1 MGKFDF
7 IETDKRII
15 EQKVRKHQLSQ
26 TEYQKLLKTL
36 QDEKDQ
42 GEVHS
47 IYREGESLQKKG
59 GSPT

>member
-42 GEVHS
+42 GEAHP